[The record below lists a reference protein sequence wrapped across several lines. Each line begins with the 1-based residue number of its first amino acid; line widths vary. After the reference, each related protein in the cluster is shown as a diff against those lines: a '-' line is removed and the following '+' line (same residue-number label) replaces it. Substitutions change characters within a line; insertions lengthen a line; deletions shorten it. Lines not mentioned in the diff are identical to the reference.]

1 MRSTAGRRGRRQ
13 ARARAAQVFGCIKNT
28 VVVGLGVAMGDT
40 VAPAQLAGYAVSVFG
55 FALYTRAKMLEA
67 AGAAPRA
74 PRRAHK
80 KAH

>member
-1 MRSTAGRRGRRQ
+1 
-13 ARARAAQVFGCIKNT
+13 
-28 VVVGLGVAMGDT
+28 VAMGDT